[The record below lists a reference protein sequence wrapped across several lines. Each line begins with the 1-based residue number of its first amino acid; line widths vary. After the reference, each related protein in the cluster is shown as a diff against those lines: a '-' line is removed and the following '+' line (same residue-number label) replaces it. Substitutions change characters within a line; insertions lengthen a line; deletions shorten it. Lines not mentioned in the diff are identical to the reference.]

1 MNFMTCAV
9 IEMSPADFENHAVA
23 VECLDWHL
31 GNGGRPSELTHA
43 PPR

>member
-31 GNGGRPSELTHA
+31 GNRPSELTHA
-43 PPR
+43 TPR